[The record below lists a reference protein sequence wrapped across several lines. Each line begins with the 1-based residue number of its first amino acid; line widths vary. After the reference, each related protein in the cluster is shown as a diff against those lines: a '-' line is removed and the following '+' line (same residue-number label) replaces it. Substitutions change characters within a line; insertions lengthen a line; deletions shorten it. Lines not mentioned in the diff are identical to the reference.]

1 MKKSKAGVTLIELL
15 VGLLILGFVMTAAYR
30 GIVSAMQVNADQDT
44 VAGMQAK
51 LRRTMEVFTQ
61 ELRSA
66 VFGSITNSPYTST
79 NRSISFALIDGSSGY
94 VVLPHDGGQN
104 ASFPNADNVV
114 IVYIKKDNN
123 QDKPLKK
130 GDQVLMINPSGEAV
144 IFDVGSVAPN
154 ETGSGKWRIV
164 HPGCANQ
171 INYANNT
178 LLFKIQTLGFAMGDA
193 IGSGYDPNTL
203 YMKQGTAAEEPLA
216 FDLAKFRVDYVYQD
230 PGGNLAVNPTTA
242 DGFSADFPAPTVTS
256 TSGTVYTLTRLSLEL
271 GAEQNSRGKT
281 LKRSLTGAVELSSN
295 QTYKIRRLYSCR

>member
-1 MKKSKAGVTLIELL
+1 MRKTKAGVTLIELL

-94 VVLPHDGGQN
+94 VVLPHDSGLN
-104 ASFPNADNVV
+104 NSFVVADNVQV
-114 IVYIKKDNN
+114 ASGATTRTQLGIN
-123 QDKPLKK
+123 P
-130 GDQVLMINPSGEAV
+130 GDRVLMINPSGEAI
-144 IFDVGSVAPN
+144 IFGVGSVVQN
-154 ETGSGKWRIV
+154 GSGKWRIV

-178 LLFKIQTLGFAMGDA
+178 LLFKIQALGFAMGDA

-203 YMKQGTAAEEPLA
+203 YMKQDTAAEEPLA

-242 DGFSADFPAPTVTS
+242 DGFSANFPAPTVTS

-271 GAEQNSRGKT
+271 GAEQNSRGKA
-281 LKRSLTGAVELSSN
+281 LKRSLTGTVELSSN